1 MKDTNFAQLSS
12 EDKVDDIK
20 SRITT
25 FKHNNPKLYTEVKK
39 KKDQIQNRDSHLRS
53 LFTRS

>member
-12 EDKVDDIK
+12 EDKVADIK

-25 FKHNNPKLYTEVKK
+25 FKYNHPKLYPEVEKK
-39 KKDQIQNRDSHLRS
+39 KEEIQDRDSRLRS

>member
-12 EDKVDDIK
+12 EDKVADIK

-25 FKHNNPKLYTEVKK
+25 FKHKHPKLYPEVEKK
-39 KKDQIQNRDSHLRS
+39 KEEMQDRDSRLRS

>member
-12 EDKVDDIK
+12 EDKVADIK

-25 FKHNNPKLYTEVKK
+25 FKYNHPKLYPEVEKK
-39 KKDQIQNRDSHLRS
+39 KEEIQDRDSRLRS
-53 LFTRS
+53 LFARS

>member
-12 EDKVDDIK
+12 EDKVADIK

-25 FKHNNPKLYTEVKK
+25 FKHNHPNLYPEIQKK
-39 KKDQIQNRDSHLRS
+39 KEEMQNRDSHLRS

>member
-12 EDKVDDIK
+12 EDKVADIK

-25 FKHNNPKLYTEVKK
+25 FKHNNPKLYPEVQKK
-39 KKDQIQNRDSHLRS
+39 KEEMQNRDSHLRS